1 MKPARICIAL
11 FLFLALCISVFGASR
26 HPDFPCFTVPQL
38 PFGGS
43 IGKINN
49 ERVRVKAT
57 GGRAGMC
64 NGVVTRREMSFR
76 DHEVSRI
83 DIRRRRLGKVANY

>member
-1 MKPARICIAL
+1 MKAARICIAL
-11 FLFLALCISVFGASR
+11 FVVLALCTSVFAASR

-43 IGKINN
+43 IGKVNN

-64 NGVVTRREMSFR
+64 NSVVMRREMSFR
-76 DHEVSRI
+76 DHKVSRT
-83 DIRRRRLGKVANY
+83 DIWRRRLGKVANY